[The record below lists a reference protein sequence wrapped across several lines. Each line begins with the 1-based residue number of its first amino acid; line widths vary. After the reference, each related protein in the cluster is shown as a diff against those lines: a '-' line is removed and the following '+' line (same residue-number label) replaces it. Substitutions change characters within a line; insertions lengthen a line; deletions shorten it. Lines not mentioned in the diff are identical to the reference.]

1 MMMTTYT
8 VLTGPAHQMK
18 STTFVKRL
26 FNVVR
31 QVTEPKL
38 RENQLFLIPDM
49 GRGTARNFIFSGA
62 GGLAAYPL
70 PTRSNKT
77 LQLQPCAQPGFCK
90 AERERLKQK
99 LKCSCSKKVA
109 IGQHVEQTG
118 AIQAYWV
125 DGGLGAKPTVVE
137 QFLQFFENITILT
150 SFGLYFDR
158 F

>member
-1 MMMTTYT
+1 MMTTYT

-31 QVTEPKL
+31 QVTEAKL

-49 GRGTARNFIFSGA
+49 GSGTARNFIFRWA

-77 LQLQPCAQPGFCK
+77 SQLQPCAQPGFCK
-90 AERERLKQK
+90 AERGRLKQK
-99 LKCSCSKKVA
+99 LKCSYSKKVA
-109 IGQHVEQTG
+109 TGQHVEQTG

-137 QFLQFFENITILT
+137 QFLQFLKK
-150 SFGLYFDR
+150 
-158 F
+158 